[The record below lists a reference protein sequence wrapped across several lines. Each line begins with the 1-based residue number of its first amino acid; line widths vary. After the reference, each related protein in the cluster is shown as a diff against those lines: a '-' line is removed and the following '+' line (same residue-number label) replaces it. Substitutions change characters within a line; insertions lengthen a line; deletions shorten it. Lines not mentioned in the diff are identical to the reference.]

1 MTASSDD
8 KVFRSRNTP
17 RRGVSPRNAC
27 PANSQGSSAPPDKA
41 AAEREP
47 EHKEQIT
54 VRFAGDSG
62 DGMQLTGSQF
72 TTSTGVAGYDLAT
85 MPDFPAEIRAPAGSV
100 QGVSSFQIR
109 FASDAIFTPGNEP
122 DVLVAMNAAAL
133 KRHLPELRRSGLL
146 VINTDGFGATDLRKA
161 EYDTDPLEDG
171 SLEGYQVVAA
181 PMTELTEKALAE
193 STLGTGDKRR
203 CKNLYALG
211 LLYWLFHRDR
221 APTERWLQEKFAKKP
236 ELVEA
241 NLTAL
246 KAGHLYGELN
256 ELFQTRYELPSAK
269 LPPGTYRNI
278 EGNLALA
285 YGFVAAA
292 ERAGVT
298 LFQGSYP
305 ITPATDVLHHLSRL
319 RNFGVVTF
327 QAEDE
332 IAAICA
338 TVGAGY
344 AGTLAV
350 TTTSG
355 PGLALKAEAAGLA
368 VMAEVPCVIVN
379 VQRAGPSTG
388 LPTKTEQSDLMQAL
402 HGRSGESPMPVLAVA
417 SPGDAFHCAYEA
429 SRVALK
435 YATPVI
441 VLSDGYVA
449 SGAEPWLVPELDELP
464 AIETCFVREAEGY
477 EPYARDPDTLARAV
491 ALPGSAGLEHRIG
504 GLEKEDLS
512 GHVSYDSDN
521 HDRMSRLRRDKILG
535 VTQEIPPCEVFGAQE
550 GEILVVGWGS
560 TFGSIREAVGELV
573 AEGHK
578 VGQVHLRWL
587 NPFPSDLGDLLRRF
601 EHVVVPEVNL
611 GQLVRLLR
619 AEYLVDARGY
629 NLVRGLPFSSGE
641 IAQHVR
647 GLLEEVPAT
656 PTPATEGDAS

>member
-1 MTASSDD
+1 MTASSDNNEG
-8 KVFRSRNTP
+8 KTP
-17 RRGVSPRNAC
+17 CGKDDA
-27 PANSQGSSAPPDKA
+27 
-41 AAEREP
+41 REP
-47 EHKEQIT
+47 EHREQIT

-72 TTSTGVAGYDLAT
+72 TTSTGVSGYDLAT

-100 QGVSSFQIR
+100 AGVSSFQIR
-109 FASDAIFTPGNEP
+109 FSSDAIFTPGNEP

-133 KRHLPELRRSGLL
+133 KRHLPELKRSGLL
-146 VINTDGFGATDLRKA
+146 VVNTDGFGASDLRKA
-161 EYDTDPLEDG
+161 GYDSNPMEDG

-193 STLGTGDKRR
+193 SSLSTSDKKR

-211 LLYWLFHRDR
+211 LLYWLFHRER
-221 APTERWLQEKFAKKP
+221 APTERWLQEKFARKP

-256 ELFQTRYELPSAK
+256 ELFQTRYCLPSAK

-292 ERAGVT
+292 QRAGVT

-319 RNFGVVTF
+319 RNYGVVTF

-332 IAAICA
+332 IAAICS
-338 TVGAGY
+338 TIGAGY

-355 PGLALKAEAAGLA
+355 PGLALKSEAAGLA
-368 VMAEVPCVIVN
+368 VMMEVPCVIVD

-388 LPTKTEQSDLMQAL
+388 LPTKTEQSDLMQAV
-402 HGRSGESPMPVLAVA
+402 HGRSGESPMPVLAVS

-449 SGAEPWLVPELDELP
+449 SGAEPWLVPELGELAP
-464 AIETCFVREAEGY
+464 IETCFITESEDYV
-477 EPYARDPDTLARAV
+477 PYARDPESLARAL
-491 ALPGSAGLEHRIG
+491 AIPGSRGLEHRIG
-504 GLEKEDLS
+504 GLEKANQT
-512 GHVSYDSDN
+512 GHVSYDTAN
-521 HDRMSRLRRDKILG
+521 HHIMSHQRQDKIEG
-535 VTQEIPPCEVFGAQE
+535 IKREIPPLEVFGAEQ
-550 GEILVVGWGS
+550 GDVLVVGWGS
-560 TFGSIREAVGELV
+560 TFGSIREAVSELV
-573 AEGHK
+573 GEGHK
-578 VGQVHLRWL
+578 VAQAHLRWVHPL
-587 NPFPSDLGDLLRRF
+587 PADLGDVLKRF
-601 EHVVVPEVNL
+601 DRVLVPEVNL
-611 GQLVRLLR
+611 GQLVKILR
-619 AEYLVDARGY
+619 AEYLVDAQGF
-629 NLVRGLPFSSGE
+629 NLVRGLPLSSGD
-641 IAQHVR
+641 IAAHVR
-647 GLLEEVPAT
+647 GMPGQAPA
-656 PTPATEGDAS
+656 ATATATQGESS